1 MGEKLFLSTK
11 IMSSNQN
18 LIKSIYLRSVT
29 RGGVARS
36 PEPKAHVSNVRA
48 FRIELEFRIVGFQ
61 ERGKPDYPEKNLSG
75 QRKEP
80 TINCQFHSNCAPVH
94 NKLSCQ
100 SHRKGDS
107 ER

>member
-18 LIKSIYLRSVT
+18 LIKSIYLSSVT

-48 FRIELEFRIVGFQ
+48 FRIELEFRSVGFQ
-61 ERGKPDYPEKNLSG
+61 ERGKPDYPEKNLL
-75 QRKEP
+75 QAVLQIKPNYAR
-80 TINCQFHSNCAPVH
+80 IL
-94 NKLSCQ
+94 KLCS
-100 SHRKGDS
+100 
-107 ER
+107 